1 MATTRI
7 IPMHRKPSKSISS
20 CLHDRIDYAE
30 NPEKTDD
37 GELIKSYMCDPM
49 TADAEFALS
58 KREYLQITGRRQE
71 RDVIAYQIRQS
82 FKPGEITPEE
92 ANAIG
97 YEFAKRFTKENHAF
111 IVCTHIDKA
120 HIHNHIIWNS
130 TSIDCTHKF
139 RNFWGSTRAVRKLSD
154 LICIEHG
161 LSIIENPKPH
171 GKSYNSRFD
180 DCKKKS
186 IRDYLRQDIDE
197 ALSEK
202 PKTFEDFFML
212 LSEKGYTVKK
222 GKNISVS
229 HARQKRYIRLSSLGS
244 GYSEAEIRGAIFGN
258 RKQKTC
264 KKNIAAPIKPTL
276 LSEIQSKLHSG
287 KGAGYDRWASV
298 FKAKQMAKTI
308 LYLQENGISSLDEI
322 SQKSVAL
329 KSRYAELSQGIKQR
343 EKRLAEIAVLR
354 TQIINYSKTRAVY
367 ADYRKSGYSK
377 KFLDEHESDIIIH
390 KAAKKAFDDLG
401 VTKLP
406 TVKDLNAE
414 YSKLLSE
421 KKAIYAEYYSTQNEM
436 RDILVHQANIEFILS
451 EQAEKTTKHLSHEK

>member
-7 IPMHRKPSKSISS
+7 VPIHKNRGKTIKQ
-20 CLHDRIDYAE
+20 CLHNSVNYIR
-30 NPEKTDD
+30 NPDKTDD
-37 GELIKSYMCDPM
+37 GEYVSAYMCDPK
-49 TADAEFALS
+49 TAEAEFALS
-58 KREYLQITGRRQE
+58 KREYLQITGRRQAS
-71 RDVIAYQIRQS
+71 DVIAYHFRQS

-97 YEFAKRFTKENHAF
+97 YEFAKRFTKDNHAF

-130 TSIDCTHKF
+130 TTLDCTRKF

-154 LICIEHG
+154 LICIEHE
-161 LSIIENPKPH
+161 LSIVENPKPH
-171 GKSYNSRFD
+171 GKAYNSYFD
-180 DCKKKS
+180 LEKKNS
-186 IRDYLRQDIDE
+186 NRDYLRTDIDS

-202 PKTFEDFFML
+202 PKTFEEFVSL
-212 LSEKGYTVKK
+212 LSNKGYTVKK
-222 GKNISVS
+222 GKTLSVS
-229 HARQKRYIRLSSLGS
+229 HARQKKSIRLSSLGN
-244 GYSEAEIRGAIFGN
+244 GYSEAEIRAVIFGN
-258 RKQKTC
+258 RKQKTR

-287 KGAGYDRWASV
+287 KGTGYDRWASV

-329 KSRYAELSQGIKQR
+329 KTKYAELSQSIKQR

-354 TQIINYSKTRAVY
+354 TQIINYSKTRTVY

-377 KFLDEHESDIIIH
+377 KFLEEHESDIIIH

-401 VTKLP
+401 VTKIP
-406 TVKDLNAE
+406 TVKELNAE

-421 KKAIYAEYYSTQNEM
+421 KKSMYAEYYSTQNEM
-436 RDILVHQANIEFILS
+436 RDVLVHQANIVFILS
-451 EQAEKTTKHLSHEK
+451 EQTEKTTKHLSHEK